1 MRTRILYL
9 LACAGL
15 LAGCGSEAAEPQPA
29 LSPEAVSEPP
39 VATLGVSVLT
49 LTHPFFL
56 NLIEGLE
63 YEAGRRGLAVELV
76 SCEFDVARQQNQ
88 IADFIVRGVDALLLS
103 PCDSKSVG
111 TSIRAANEAG
121 IPVFTFDIASLAD
134 VGEVVTHVGIDNMQG
149 GRLAAEAALEA
160 LGGEGQIAII
170 DHPEVESVI
179 QRTRGFREVIA
190 QARDDG
196 ADVQIV
202 SVLPGGGAQD
212 KSFRAAE
219 DLLQAHPDLDLI
231 FGIND
236 ETALGAVA
244 AIERAGRS
252 GTVQVIGFGGK
263 QEARE
268 AVRDGRLY
276 ADVIT
281 HPRRIGELIVEAVD
295 GYMRGEAIPT
305 QRLIPT
311 QLYTRADA
319 AADTTLAAPS

>member
-1 MRTRILYL
+1 M
-9 LACAGL
+9 
-15 LAGCGSEAAEPQPA
+15 
-29 LSPEAVSEPP
+29 
-39 VATLGVSVLT
+39 
-49 LTHPFFL
+49 
-56 NLIEGLE
+56 
-63 YEAGRRGLAVELV
+63 
-76 SCEFDVARQQNQ
+76 
-88 IADFIVRGVDALLLS
+88 RGVDAVLLS
-103 PCDSKSVG
+103 PCDSKSIG
-111 TSIRAANEAG
+111 TSIQAANDAG

-134 VGEVVTHVGIDNMQG
+134 VGEVVTHVGIDNVQG
-149 GRLAAEAALEA
+149 GRMAAEAALQA

-179 QRTRGFREVIA
+179 QRTRGFRDVIGR
-190 QARDDG
+190 ARDDG

-281 HPRRIGELIVEAVD
+281 HPRRIGELAVEAVD
-295 GYMRGEAIPT
+295 RYMRGEAIPA

-319 AADTTLAAPS
+319 QADTTLAPPS